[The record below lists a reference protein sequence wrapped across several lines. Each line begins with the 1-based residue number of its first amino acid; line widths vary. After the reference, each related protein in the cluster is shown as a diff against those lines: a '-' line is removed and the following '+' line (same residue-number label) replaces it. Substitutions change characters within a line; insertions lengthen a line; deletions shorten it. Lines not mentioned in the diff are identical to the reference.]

1 MNISQVMPGASDDS
15 IRSSMEQRL
24 RGKEDPEQ
32 VKFVSQQFE
41 AILVRQILN
50 TAHIGAAG
58 AAGGSGESKMTS
70 EVYRDLMINQLA
82 DQISGTGELGLGR
95 QLAQEMQQRK
105 PVTDESTLESSARSR
120 RVH

>member
-1 MNISQVMPGASDDS
+1 MLCEISV
-15 IRSSMEQRL
+15 
-24 RGKEDPEQ
+24 
-32 VKFVSQQFE
+32 
-41 AILVRQILN
+41 
-50 TAHIGAAG
+50 T
-58 AAGGSGESKMTS
+58 T
-70 EVYRDLMINQLA
+70 VYHSHKIDCDLMINQLA